1 MLISCVRACLFVFVR
16 MCVRVHPTPP
26 LPLPSLY
33 VCAGVVFLRK
43 EKVKKLPHLELYV
56 GDRGRLESFVC
67 GPSKSAVLKEKLDKL
82 IANPKDPS
90 LGDAPIPDPESFAA
104 VPPEQATL

>member
-1 MLISCVRACLFVFVR
+1 MLSSFSPHPFYISLSIS
-16 MCVRVHPTPP
+16 
-26 LPLPSLY
+26 LSPSLS
-33 VCAGVVFLRK
+33 VCVLVAPLCIFFVSLRK

-67 GPSKSAVLKEKLDKL
+67 GPSKSALLKEKLDKL

-90 LGDAPIPDPESFAA
+90 LGDAPIPDPENFAA
-104 VPPEQATL
+104 PPPEQATL